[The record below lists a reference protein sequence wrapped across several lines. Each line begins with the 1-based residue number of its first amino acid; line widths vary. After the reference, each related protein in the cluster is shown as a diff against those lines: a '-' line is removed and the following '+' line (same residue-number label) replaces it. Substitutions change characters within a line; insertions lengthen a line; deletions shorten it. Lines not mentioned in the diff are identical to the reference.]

1 LGRRLSISLRKYA
14 TVFRPEVY
22 AILAYVYEI
31 QMKARPEKY
40 VSICSDSQVALKAL
54 QAAKTK
60 YPLLQHCQEALNH
73 SCTRHEVGLY
83 WVPGHAEVQGNENT
97 NKLSRDNSFQKFVG
111 PELSLGFCRQNIK
124 RRIKLVDNEH
134 LVMWRSLSSNQ
145 RHPQTLISGPS
156 PTTKTRFLYFNMT
169 QSWVVIGLYRT

>member
-40 VSICSDSQVALKAL
+40 VSIFSDSQVALKAL